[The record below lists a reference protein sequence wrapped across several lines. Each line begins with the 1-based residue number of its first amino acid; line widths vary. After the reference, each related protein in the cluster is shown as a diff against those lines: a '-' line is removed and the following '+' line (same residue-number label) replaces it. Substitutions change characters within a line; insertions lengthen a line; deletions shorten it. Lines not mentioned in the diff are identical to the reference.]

1 MLAEQTVEVPS
12 GVLSDDALCAL
23 LRQHL
28 RLDAAAAFS
37 AQRSASTGDRS
48 QGQQAS
54 AAHGPT
60 TQQGALASRG
70 RAEHGQPVG
79 GVRGGP
85 ASGGPAARPLTLEAF
100 VARTLP
106 LIELEREAEVAQ
118 ARLTS
123 PEVMYRIKCI
133 PV

>member
-1 MLAEQTVEVPS
+1 MRWRQTVEVPG
-12 GVLSDDALCAL
+12 GVLSDNALCAL

-37 AQRSASTGDRS
+37 TQRPASTGERGQRQ
-48 QGQQAS
+48 QGT
-54 AAHGPT
+54 AAQGPA

-70 RAEHGQPVG
+70 RAKRGQHGG
-79 GVRGGP
+79 AVRGE
-85 ASGGPAARPLTLEAF
+85 PAAGEAATRPLTLEAF

-118 ARLTS
+118 ACK
-123 PEVMYRIKCI
+123 P
-133 PV
+133 